1 LDALSNKRIMKKLF
15 IILVLLISSCGAR
28 KVAIVK
34 EDTKITTDSV
44 AVVKIDGTYT
54 KDNNVF
60 INTTTEE
67 VEICPIVDSLPI
79 TVNGVQYKN
88 VRIKTKKINR
98 TVIDTSKVKAS
109 KNVLKTV
116 SKAKSE
122 SSSIS
127 KKAID
132 KKESLVTNTFVWLM
146 ALLLFIVGGALIRKA
161 YKTYI

>member
-1 LDALSNKRIMKKLF
+1 MAKHL
-15 IILVLLISSCGAR
+15 ILIFSVLLIASCGAR
-28 KVAIVK
+28 KVSIVK

-44 AVVKIDGTYT
+44 AVVKIDSTYT

-88 VRIKTKKINR
+88 VRIKAKKINR

-132 KKESLVTNTFVWLM
+132 KKESLVTNAFVWLM